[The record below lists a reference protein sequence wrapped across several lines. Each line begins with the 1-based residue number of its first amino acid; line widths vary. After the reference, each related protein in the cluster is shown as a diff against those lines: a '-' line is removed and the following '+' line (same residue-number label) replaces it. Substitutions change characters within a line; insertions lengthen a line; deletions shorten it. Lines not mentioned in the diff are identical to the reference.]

1 MHSVYAALIV
11 GQAVPG
17 QTVGVGDFVTRLRRR
32 ILRRGTAWWIR
43 IATIGVVIM
52 LVVLAGRRLA
62 GFVPAFAHW
71 VHGLG
76 PLGPVAFMAGYA
88 AAAVA
93 FVPGSLLTL
102 AAGAVFG
109 VGLGTV
115 YAMVGATVGA
125 SGAFLVSRH
134 IARAAFQQRMAA
146 IPRFAIIDRAISR
159 EGWKVVL
166 LLRLSPVFPFNLLNY
181 ALGLM
186 RIRFVDFLIASIGM
200 LPGTLLYTYSGK
212 VVGDIAALAAGQ
224 SPPRTAA
231 YYLVLALGLAATVAV
246 TTAITKLARR
256 ALAAATVEPIS

>member
-1 MHSVYAALIV
+1 MLLAL
-11 GQAVPG
+11 GG
-17 QTVGVGDFVTRLRRR
+17 RE
-32 ILRRGTAWWIR
+32 
-43 IATIGVVIM
+43 IAG
-52 LVVLAGRRLA
+52 L
-62 GFVPAFAHW
+62 VPAFVHW

-76 PLGPVAFMAGYA
+76 LLGPLVFVAGYA

-115 YAMVGATVGA
+115 YALIGATLGA
-125 SGAFLVSRH
+125 SGAFL
-134 IARAAFQQRMAA
+134 IARHVARTAFQRRMAGV
-146 IPRFAIIDRAISR
+146 PQFATIDRAVSR

-181 ALGLM
+181 ALGLT
-186 RIRFVDFLIASIGM
+186 RIRFVDFLVASIGM

-212 VVGDIAALAAGQ
+212 VVGDIAALAGGQ

-231 YYLVLALGLAATVAV
+231 YYLVLGLGLAATVAV
-246 TTAITKLARR
+246 TAVVTRLARR
-256 ALAAATVEPIS
+256 ALAAATAEATS

>member
-1 MHSVYAALIV
+1 M
-11 GQAVPG
+11 
-17 QTVGVGDFVTRLRRR
+17 
-32 ILRRGTAWWIR
+32 
-43 IATIGVVIM
+43 
-52 LVVLAGRRLA
+52 VVLLALGGRRLA

-76 PLGPVAFMAGYA
+76 PLGPVAFMVGYA
-88 AAAVA
+88 TATVA

-115 YAMVGATVGA
+115 YALIGATLGA
-125 SGAFLVSRH
+125 SGAFLISRH
-134 IARAAFQQRMAA
+134 IARAAFQRRMAGV
-146 IPRFAIIDRAISR
+146 PRFAIIDRAISR

-181 ALGLM
+181 ALGLT
-186 RIRFVDFLIASIGM
+186 RIRFMDFLIASIGM

-224 SPPRTAA
+224 SPPRTTA
-231 YYLVLALGLAATVAV
+231 YYLVLSLGLAATVGV
-246 TTAITKLARR
+246 TTVVTRLARR
-256 ALAAATVEPIS
+256 ALAAATAEPTS